1 VPNRIFTPEQRNWSV
16 IAILAR
22 TSSPSS
28 SALVERSLEGGLVI
42 VGGLNLGGSVEP
54 IYNAVSIIELAA
66 DKGAQKVLMP
76 VSARKQLFDLA
87 DDLATKVAVV
97 YYADAKDALL
107 KALSE

>member
-1 VPNRIFTPEQRNWSV
+1 M
-16 IAILAR
+16 
-22 TSSPSS
+22 S

-66 DKGAQKVLMP
+66 DKGAQKILMP
-76 VSARKQLFDLA
+76 VTVRKQLFDLP
-87 DDLATKVAVV
+87 DELATKVTVV
-97 YYADAKDALL
+97 FYADARDALL